1 MGLDFGF
8 ARIPKQLWI
17 SFDQDREEFDNYF
30 ADENHRDEIVYLN
43 SWCGWG
49 NPIEKWFRYG
59 LGLLFNNDNGF
70 IMKSI
75 DPEDL
80 YKVIQ
85 EGYNWYNNY
94 IDPKP
99 IVMGRAFN
107 EDDDENLSLFKV
119 DGIEVLDEDQAYH
132 RFYAGETDGKLFM
145 TKEWIDTWD
154 VSKFPTFVNEIMDLL
169 LNFDWDNEVLLYYI
183 SY

>member
-8 ARIPKQLWI
+8 ARVPKKLWI
-17 SFDQDREEFDNYF
+17 SFDQNKEEFYNYF

-43 SWCGWG
+43 SWCGRG
-49 NPIEKWFRYG
+49 NPIEKWFMHG
-59 LGLLFNNDNGF
+59 LDYYHDYDGF
-70 IMKSI
+70 LMRAI

-85 EGYNWYNNY
+85 EGYDWFNLH

-99 IVMGRAFN
+99 VIMGRAFK
-107 EDDDENLSLFKV
+107 EDDDKNLSLFKV
-119 DGIEVLDEDQAYH
+119 DGIEVMDEDQAYH
-132 RFYAGETDGKLFM
+132 RFYAEDSDGRLFI
-145 TKEWIDTWD
+145 TKDWIDMWD
-154 VSKFPTFVNEIMDLL
+154 VSKFPAFVNEIMDLL
-169 LNFDWDNEVLLYYI
+169 LNFDWDNEVLLYYV